1 MNDLNLKEMILFTLW
16 FFVVVITMT
25 LICELLTMASTISNF
40 IGIILIP
47 VVIYVSLATNFF
59 TNIKFKRNEKSN

>member
-1 MNDLNLKEMILFTLW
+1 MNGLNLKEMVLFALW
-16 FFVVVITMT
+16 FFVVVIAMT
-25 LICELLTMASTISNF
+25 FICELLTMASTIGNL

-47 VVIYVSLATNFF
+47 IVIYVSLATNFF

>member
-1 MNDLNLKEMILFTLW
+1 MNELNLKEMLLFVLW
-16 FFVVVITMT
+16 FFIVVNALTF
-25 LICELLTMASTISNF
+25 ICELFTSASTIGNF

-47 VVIYVSLATNFF
+47 IIVYVSLATNFF

>member
-25 LICELLTMASTISNF
+25 LICELLTMASTIGNF
-40 IGIILIP
+40 VGIILIP

>member
-1 MNDLNLKEMILFTLW
+1 MNDLNLKEMMLFALW
-16 FFVVVITMT
+16 FFVVVIAMT
-25 LICELLTMASTISNF
+25 LICELLTMASTIGNF

-59 TNIKFKRNEKSN
+59 TNIKFKKNEKSN

>member
-1 MNDLNLKEMILFTLW
+1 MNGLNLKEMILFTLW

-25 LICELLTMASTISNF
+25 LICELLTMASTIGNF

-47 VVIYVSLATNFF
+47 IVIYVSLATNFF
-59 TNIKFKRNEKSN
+59 TNIKFKKK

>member
-25 LICELLTMASTISNF
+25 LICELLTMASTIGNF
-40 IGIILIP
+40 VGIILIP
-47 VVIYVSLATNFF
+47 IVIYVSLATNFF

>member
-25 LICELLTMASTISNF
+25 LICELLTMASTIGNF

>member
-1 MNDLNLKEMILFTLW
+1 MNGLNLKEMMLFALW
-16 FFVVVITMT
+16 FFVVVIAMT
-25 LICELLTMASTISNF
+25 LICELLTTASTIGNF

>member
-1 MNDLNLKEMILFTLW
+1 MNDLNLKEMMLFTLW

-25 LICELLTMASTISNF
+25 LICELLTMASTIGNF
-40 IGIILIP
+40 VGIILIP

-59 TNIKFKRNEKSN
+59 TNIKFKKNEKSN

>member
-25 LICELLTMASTISNF
+25 LICELLTMASTIGNF
-40 IGIILIP
+40 VGIILIP

-59 TNIKFKRNEKSN
+59 TNIKFKKNEKSN

>member
-1 MNDLNLKEMILFTLW
+1 MNDLNLKEMLLFVLW
-16 FFVVVITMT
+16 FFVIVIAIT
-25 LICELLTMASTISNF
+25 LICELLTMSSTIGNF

-47 VVIYVSLATNFF
+47 IIIYVSLATNFF

>member
-1 MNDLNLKEMILFTLW
+1 MNDLNLKEMMLFALW
-16 FFVVVITMT
+16 FFVVVIAMT
-25 LICELLTMASTISNF
+25 LICELLTMASTIGNF

>member
-25 LICELLTMASTISNF
+25 LICELLTMASTIGNF

-59 TNIKFKRNEKSN
+59 TNIKFKKK

>member
-1 MNDLNLKEMILFTLW
+1 MNDLNLKEMMLFALW

-25 LICELLTMASTISNF
+25 LICELLTMASTIGNF

>member
-1 MNDLNLKEMILFTLW
+1 MNDLNLKEMMLFALW
-16 FFVVVITMT
+16 FFVVVIAIT
-25 LICELLTMASTISNF
+25 LICELLTMASTIGNF
-40 IGIILIP
+40 VGIILIP